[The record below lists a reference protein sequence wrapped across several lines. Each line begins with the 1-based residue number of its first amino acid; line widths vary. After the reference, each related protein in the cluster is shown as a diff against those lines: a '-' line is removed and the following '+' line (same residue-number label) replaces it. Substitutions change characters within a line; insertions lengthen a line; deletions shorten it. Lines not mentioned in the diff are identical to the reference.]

1 MKTKLLILLTLL
13 STSARALD
21 IKVTA
26 KALEHTLRDQL
37 FTAPEGRYYM
47 RGTPK
52 SPCFVYADNPR
63 ISFNADRIVVH
74 VHTVAK
80 LGTALRG
87 ACIGVS
93 LNTETDVSLIP
104 EAEGENI
111 GFRDARIDKLSDNR
125 ELNFLLVPF
134 LSRKLPN
141 ELKFNA
147 AEILRP
153 QLDKSSGS
161 TGYGLTLDRLRIHSL
176 TVQSSALIADVDAA
190 LTIN

>member
-1 MKTKLLILLTLL
+1 MKIKLLILLALA
-13 STSARALD
+13 SISARALD

-47 RGTPK
+47 RGNPK

-80 LGTALRG
+80 LGTSLRG

-134 LSRKLPN
+134 LSHKLPN

-147 AEILRP
+147 AEIIRP

-161 TGYGLTLDRLRIHSL
+161 TGYNLTLDRLRIHSL
-176 TVQSSALIADVDAA
+176 TIQSNALIADVDAA